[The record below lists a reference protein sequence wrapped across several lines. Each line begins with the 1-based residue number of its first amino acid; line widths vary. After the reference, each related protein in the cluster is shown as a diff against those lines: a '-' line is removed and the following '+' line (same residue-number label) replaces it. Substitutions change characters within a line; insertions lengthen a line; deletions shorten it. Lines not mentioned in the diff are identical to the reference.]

1 MNAVLKSIPQAAP
14 REVRGPLTDV
24 YNSARFAQRHAG
36 RLAYCPQ
43 RGQWLEFDGNH
54 WAADEMR
61 HVMQHAIQVTRD
73 LLSESQILIAKAMQ
87 AGTDAERDK
96 KTAIAQA
103 MLDWARKSQAK
114 PRLDAMLGLAQTDP
128 ALTVHQSKLDE
139 DDMLLGVQNGVLD
152 LETGAF
158 REGRPEDFIT
168 RQAGSAWQGDEN
180 ETACPRWE
188 KFMEEIQPDPDIRWW
203 LQKFIGYCLTGS
215 TKEQIFPIFQG
226 SGKNGKS
233 VLMTI
238 MIKLLGSYAETVQ
251 FDTFIENDKSA
262 IRNDLAAL
270 DKVRLVFANEGKE
283 GARLDEGIIKQ
294 MTGSDQIRAR
304 FLHREFFTYTP
315 RYKIVLVTNPK
326 PVITGTDHGIWRRV
340 VLVPF
345 PTFFPEDK
353 RDKDLD
359 KKLLSELP
367 GILAWAMAGL
377 RAWKE
382 QGLELPRA
390 LALANAEYRQ
400 ESDVVGLW
408 IDDRCHLDDMPTE
421 QSEVVTPIADL
432 YRDYEMW
439 IRDAGHRP
447 LSSKSLV
454 EKLTERG
461 HERCRDRKGN
471 RAVRGIRLRP
481 ACDL

>member
-14 REVRGPLTDV
+14 AAARGPLTDV
-24 YNSARFAQRHAG
+24 YNACRFAQRHAG
-36 RLAYCPQ
+36 SLAYCPQ
-43 RGQWLEFDGNH
+43 KGQWLEFDGNH

-152 LETGAF
+152 LESGEF
-158 REGRPEDFIT
+158 RDGRPGDFIT
-168 RQAGSAWQGDEN
+168 RQAGCVWQGDET

-188 KFMEEIQPDPDIRWW
+188 QFLAEIQPDPDVRWW

-215 TKEQIFPIFQG
+215 TREQIFAIFQG
-226 SGKNGKS
+226 KGKNGKS
-233 VLMTI
+233 VLMTV
-238 MIKLLGSYAETVQ
+238 MKRLLGTYAATAQFET
-251 FDTFIENDKSA
+251 FCENDKSA
-262 IRNDLAAL
+262 IRNDIAAL
-270 DKVRLVFANEGKE
+270 DKVRLVFASEGKD

-294 MTGSDQIRAR
+294 MTGEDEVTAR
-304 FLHREFFTYTP
+304 FLHRELFTYKP
-315 RYKIVLVTNPK
+315 RYKIVLVTNHK
-326 PVITGTDHGIWRRV
+326 PVINGTDEGIWRRP

-345 PTFFPEDK
+345 PTFFPESK
-353 RDKDLD
+353 RDKGLVD
-359 KKLLSELP
+359 KLLAELP
-367 GILAWAMAGL
+367 GILSWAMVGL

-382 QGLELPRA
+382 QGLELPRV

-408 IDDRCHLDDMPTE
+408 IDDRCHVDDLPVDL
-421 QSEVVTPIADL
+421 SEIVTPIADL
-432 YRDYEMW
+432 YKNYEIW
-439 IRDAGHRP
+439 VREAGHRA
-447 LSSKSLV
+447 LSSKSLA
-454 EKLTERG
+454 EKLVERG
-461 HERCRDRKGN
+461 HARCRDKRGA
-471 RAVRGIRLRP
+471 RAVRGIRLRS
-481 ACDL
+481 AYDL

>member
-1 MNAVLKSIPQAAP
+1 MSAVLKSVPQAAP

-24 YNSARFAQRHAG
+24 YNAGRLAQRHAG

-54 WAADEMR
+54 WAGDEMR

-73 LLSESQILIAKAMQ
+73 LLAESQILISRAMM
-87 AGTDAERDK
+87 AGTDGERDK
-96 KTAIAQA
+96 KTAIAQG
-103 MLDWARKSQAK
+103 MLEWARKSQAK
-114 PRLDAMLGLAQTDP
+114 PRLDAMLGLAKTDP
-128 ALTVHQSKLDE
+128 QLTVHQSKLDE
-139 DDMLLGVQNGVLD
+139 DDMLLGVQNGVID

-158 REGRPEDFIT
+158 RDGQAGDFIT
-168 RQAGSAWQGDEN
+168 RQAGCEWRGDET
-180 ETACPRWE
+180 ETSCPRWE
-188 KFMEEIQPDPDIRWW
+188 QFLAEIQPDPDVRWW

-226 SGKNGKS
+226 KGKNGKS

-238 MIKLLGSYAETVQ
+238 MTKLLGSYAETVQ

-283 GARLDEGIIKQ
+283 SARLDEGIIKQ
-294 MTGSDQIRAR
+294 MTGGDQIRAR
-304 FLHREFFTYTP
+304 FLHREFFTYAP
-315 RYKIVLVTNPK
+315 RYKIVLVTNHR
-326 PVITGTDHGIWRRV
+326 PVITGTDEGIWRRP

-345 PTFFPEDK
+345 PTFFPPEK

-359 KKLLSELP
+359 KKLLAELP
-367 GILAWAMAGL
+367 GIMAWAMVGL
-377 RAWKE
+377 LAWKE

-408 IDDRCHLDDMPTE
+408 IEDRCQLDDLPTE
-421 QSEVVTPIADL
+421 RSEVVTPIADL

-461 HERCRDRKGN
+461 HERCRDRRGN
-471 RAVRGIRLRP
+471 RAVRGIRLST

>member
-14 REVRGPLTDV
+14 AAARGPLTDV
-24 YNSARFAQRHAG
+24 YNACRFAQRHAG
-36 RLAYCPQ
+36 SLAYCPQ
-43 RGQWLEFDGNH
+43 KGQWLEFDGNH

-152 LETGAF
+152 LESGEF
-158 REGRPEDFIT
+158 RDGRPGDFIT
-168 RQAGSAWQGDEN
+168 RQAGCEWRGDEN
-180 ETACPRWE
+180 ACPRWE
-188 KFMEEIQPDPDIRWW
+188 KFLAEVQPDPDVRWW

-215 TKEQIFPIFQG
+215 TREQIFAIFQG
-226 SGKNGKS
+226 KGKNGKS

-294 MTGSDQIRAR
+294 MTGGDQIRAR

-315 RYKIVLVTNPK
+315 RYKIVLVTNHR
-326 PVITGTDHGIWRRV
+326 PVVTGTDEGIWRRP

-345 PTFFPEDK
+345 PTFFPVEK
-353 RDKDLD
+353 RDC
-359 KKLLSELP
+359 
-367 GILAWAMAGL
+367 
-377 RAWKE
+377 
-382 QGLELPRA
+382 
-390 LALANAEYRQ
+390 
-400 ESDVVGLW
+400 VF
-408 IDDRCHLDDMPTE
+408 
-421 QSEVVTPIADL
+421 
-432 YRDYEMW
+432 
-439 IRDAGHRP
+439 
-447 LSSKSLV
+447 
-454 EKLTERG
+454 
-461 HERCRDRKGN
+461 
-471 RAVRGIRLRP
+471 RGIVTG
-481 ACDL
+481 DFGGT